1 MLGISDHIDIK
12 NKIHQILWKAAPGLV
27 STGLVLGAASPA
39 QAQST
44 LALEP
49 CTLPGL
55 EEPVRCGRLEVFED
69 RRARTGR
76 KIGLKIA
83 VLPALGGSP
92 VAEPLFALAGGPG
105 ESSTASAPIFA
116 QILEG
121 VRRERDIVLVDLR
134 GTGGSNPLHCPLP
147 GNDEAPQ
154 SYLGD
159 LFPVD
164 SIRDCARRLDAAP
177 AHYTTADAAA
187 DLEAVRAVLGHERI
201 DLYGVSYGSRVALV
215 YLRDHPGRVRSAV
228 LHGVVP
234 PDMRIPL
241 HYAEDA
247 QRSLDLLLAECE
259 ADAACR
265 AAYPGLRE
273 KLAAVEK
280 RLAAA
285 PAEAEVE
292 DPKTKKRVRLRITS
306 DLFREEIRW
315 RLYAEG
321 ENVVPSYIQRAS
333 EGDFSALARS
343 ILRQRRA
350 IAAGVVSLGTL
361 LSVTCTEDVPFFS
374 AEEAKR
380 LAAGSFLGTSRVD
393 QQVRACSVWPR
404 GTPPEGSAEPVRS
417 DVPVLLISGERD
429 PVTPPRW
436 GEQVARHLPRSRHV
450 VFRRGTHAVRSPCV
464 RQILAGFVTR
474 GSAEGLDTSCAEQAP
489 PVAFALPAPP
499 AAPSAAPPPPAPSS
513 ARVEGLW
520 EGVIFIQRGWLEVEL
535 LVELMAGGAA
545 GWVGNADL
553 PTQGLQYVPLSRVV
567 VDGPKVSFEIHRPAE
582 GAVEALDVRFEGAL
596 AEDGRTISGQFQEEG
611 KTYEFALRRIGEAG
625 MERPVPAQPELRLLA
640 DRGEEL
646 KKLFNQEKDKL
657 RLVLLLSPT

>member
-1 MLGISDHIDIK
+1 MNGPSNCFLIRTKRSV
-12 NKIHQILWKAAPGLV
+12 NSCTLWLIP
-27 STGLVLGAASPA
+27 GLVLGLALCTASTAPA
-39 QAQST
+39 QPAF
-44 LALEP
+44 ALEP

-55 EEPVRCGRLEVFED
+55 EGPARCGKLEVFEN
-69 RRARTGR
+69 RQAQTGR
-76 KIGLKIA
+76 KIGLKLA
-83 VLPALGGSP
+83 VLPALGASP
-92 VAEPLFALAGGPG
+92 LAEPLFALAGGPG

-147 GNDEAPQ
+147 GNDDDPQ

-159 LFPVD
+159 LLPVAA
-164 SIRDCARRLDAAP
+164 IRDCAERLDAAP

-187 DLEAVRAVLGHERI
+187 DLEEVRAALGYQRI
-201 DLYGVSYGSRVALV
+201 HLYGVSYGSRVVLV
-215 YLRDHPGRVRSAV
+215 YLRNHPERVRSAV
-228 LHGVVP
+228 LHGAVP
-234 PDMRIPL
+234 TDMRVPL

-247 QRSLDLLLAECE
+247 QRSLDLLFAECE
-259 ADAACR
+259 ADAGCR

-273 KLAAVEK
+273 KLAAVEE

-285 PAEAEVE
+285 PAEAEIE
-292 DPKTKKRVRLRITS
+292 DPKTKRRVRLRITS

-350 IAAGVVSLGTL
+350 IAAGVISLGAL

-374 AEEAKR
+374 PEEAKR

-404 GTPPEGSAEPVRS
+404 GKLPEGYAEPVRS

-450 VFRRGTHAVRSPCV
+450 VFRRGTHSVRSPCV
-464 RQILAGFVTR
+464 RQVLAGFVAR
-474 GSAEGLDTSCAEQAP
+474 GTAEGLDTSCAEQAP
-489 PVAFALPAPP
+489 PAAFVLPAAVPP
-499 AAPSAAPPPPAPSS
+499 AKPTPASSAAS
-513 ARVEGLW
+513 AEGLW
-520 EGVIFIQRGWLEVEL
+520 EGEIFIQRGWLEIEMM
-535 LVELMAGGAA
+535 VELMAGGAA
-545 GWVGNADL
+545 GWAGNADL
-553 PTQGLQYVPLSRVV
+553 PTQGLQYVPLSRVS
-567 VDGPKVSFEIHRPAE
+567 VDGTKVSFEIHRPAE
-582 GAVEALDVRFEGAL
+582 GAAKALDVRFEGAL
-596 AEDGRTISGQFQEEG
+596 AEDGRTISGQILEEG
-611 KTYEFALRRIGEAG
+611 KTYEFALQRIGEAG
-625 MERPVPAQPELRLLA
+625 SERPVPVHPELRPLA

-646 KKLFNQEKDKL
+646 KELFNREKDKL

>member
-1 MLGISDHIDIK
+1 MIDIPANAGIK
-12 NKIHQILWKAAPGLV
+12 NQIHHILWMVGLA
-27 STGLVLGAASPA
+27 LGTASSPA
-39 QAQST
+39 SAQPAF
-44 LALEP
+44 ALEP

-55 EEPVRCGRLEVFED
+55 EGPARCGRLEVFED
-69 RRARTGR
+69 RQARTGR
-76 KIGLKIA
+76 KIGLKLA
-83 VLPALGGSP
+83 VLPALGASP
-92 VAEPLFALAGGPG
+92 LAEPLFALAGGPG

-134 GTGGSNPLHCPLP
+134 GTGGSNALHCPLP
-147 GNDEAPQ
+147 GNDDDPQ

-164 SIRDCARRLDAAP
+164 SIRDCAQRLDAAP

-187 DLEAVRAVLGHERI
+187 DLEEVRAALGYERI
-201 DLYGVSYGSRVALV
+201 HLYGVSYGSRVVLV

-234 PDMRIPL
+234 TDMRVPL

-247 QRSLDLLLAECE
+247 QRSLDLLLGECE
-259 ADAACR
+259 ADAGCR

-285 PAEAEVE
+285 PAEAEIE

-350 IAAGVVSLGTL
+350 IAAGVLSLGTL

-374 AEEAKR
+374 AEEAKL

-404 GTPPEGSAEPVRS
+404 GKLPEGYAEPVRS

-450 VFRRGTHAVRSPCV
+450 VFRRGTHSVRSPCV
-464 RQILAGFVTR
+464 RQVLAGFVAR
-474 GSAEGLDTSCAEQAP
+474 GTAEGLDTSCAEQTA
-489 PVAFALPAPP
+489 PVAFALPAAPP
-499 AAPSAAPPPPAPSS
+499 SPPPAST
-513 ARVEGLW
+513 AGAEGLW
-520 EGVIFIQRGWLEVEL
+520 EGEIFIQRGWLEIEMM
-535 LVELMAGGAA
+535 VELMAGGAA

-553 PTQGLQYVPLSRVV
+553 PTQGLRYAPLSRVA

-582 GAVEALDVRFEGAL
+582 GAAEALDVRFEGAL
-596 AEDGRTISGQFQEEG
+596 AEDGRTISGQLQEEG
-611 KTYEFALRRIGEAG
+611 KTYDFALQRIGEAG
-625 MERPVPAQPELRLLA
+625 IERPVPVHPELRLLA

-646 KKLFNQEKDKL
+646 KELFNREKDKL